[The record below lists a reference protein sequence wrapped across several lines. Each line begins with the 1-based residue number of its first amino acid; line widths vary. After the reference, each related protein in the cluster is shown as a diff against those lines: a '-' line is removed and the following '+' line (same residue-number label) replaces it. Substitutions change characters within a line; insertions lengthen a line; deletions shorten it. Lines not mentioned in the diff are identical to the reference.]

1 MATIITKKKQPQ
13 SKVVSTLK
21 KTQSPRKPEPF
32 SIFNLITI
40 IILFLLFWLATY
52 VWIHHQTLTTTEE
65 KINQHEELLKQQQ
78 ERPKD
83 KKQTL
88 TSTEEKITQ
97 EAKDK
102 KQTLLDDNNLPPN
115 TNLQKE
121 EVIFEPSD
129 PQKFIGFYKLIGFKE
144 ELKAV
149 QGFINYLNKPENYQ
163 GIGQVESPLG
173 ILMYGCPGTGKTTL
187 ARALAKETN
196 LPFFEVNSSLFSQK
210 YKGVAPKMVKDLFTD
225 ARIVAEKSNG
235 AIIFLDECETI
246 FTDLSMLEAGSEIA
260 NVVNQF
266 KTEMTSMDSN
276 PEKPIFIIGATN
288 HFTKIDEA
296 IKSRFTYNIEVKPG
310 NKAERQQMLE
320 FLIKKRKNPYSE
332 EAKQYLFE
340 VINESLEKIPSDK
353 EYLKANRTLENLL
366 KTTVSIFAEN
376 RGKDENKRSEINKE
390 DLKQAYQLIIS
401 PDTTLLDQIENQLKP
416 KGGE

>member
-1 MATIITKKKQPQ
+1 M
-13 SKVVSTLK
+13 
-21 KTQSPRKPEPF
+21 
-32 SIFNLITI
+32 TI
-40 IILFLLFWLATY
+40 IILFFLFWLATY
-52 VWIHHQTLTTTEE
+52 VWIHHQTLNTTEE
-65 KINQHEELLKQQQ
+65 KINQHEELLKQQEKLLKQQ
-78 ERPKD
+78 EELPKD
-83 KKQTL
+83 
-88 TSTEEKITQ
+88 E
-97 EAKDK
+97 
-102 KQTLLDDNNLPPN
+102 KQTLLDNNTPSTN

-121 EVIFEPSD
+121 EHILEPSD
-129 PQKFIGFYKLIGFKE
+129 PQKFISFDKLIGFKE

-149 QGFINYLNKPENYQ
+149 QGFNDYLKNPENYQ
-163 GIGQVESPLG
+163 GIGQVEPPLG

-187 ARALAKETN
+187 ARAIAKETN

-210 YKGVAPKMVKDLFTD
+210 YKGVAPQMVKDLFTD

-246 FTDLSMLEAGSEIA
+246 FTDLSMLEAGSEIT

-266 KTEMTSMDSN
+266 KTEMTSMDNN
-276 PEKPIFIIGATN
+276 PDKPIFIIGATN
-288 HFTKIDEA
+288 QYHLIDEA

-340 VINESLEKIPSDK
+340 VINETLENLPQNQQF
-353 EYLKANRTLENLL
+353 LKANRTLENLL
-366 KTTVSIFAEN
+366 KTTVSYFAKN

-416 KGGE
+416 KEGE

>member
-1 MATIITKKKQPQ
+1 M
-13 SKVVSTLK
+13 
-21 KTQSPRKPEPF
+21 
-32 SIFNLITI
+32 TI